1 MIKVVTNSLGSG
13 DWITVQGHS
22 NSQLF
27 SGHRMT
33 AQDVVDLLNLVGVDA
48 TLVQVTDE
56 EMEEGEIQ

>member
-33 AQDVVDLLNLVGVDA
+33 AQDVVYLLNLVGVDA
-48 TLVQVTDE
+48 TLIQVTDDQ
-56 EMEEGEIQ
+56 MEEEYS